1 MQTTRRMVKEAKKA
15 GIPFGFV
22 LFDTWFSNPAQLLEL
37 KGIDVDTIAMIKK
50 NSTKYLWTDPETGKQ
65 DRLDVKEI
73 YSHSKKR
80 RGKSRYLLS
89 VNVTVTDSGGNAIPA
104 KLVYARNRSN
114 RKDWVCFVCTDTSL
128 SEREILETYMLR
140 WQIET
145 YFKLTKSYLKL
156 RTECHSTSYD
166 ALTSHMVV
174 VAIRLAVERFRNS
187 DSRSL
192 EDLFY
197 GVQHEIINEL
207 MDCAIVLM
215 IDTLLDSIREYYNAS
230 ETQITELVC
239 LFISKLPENW
249 RNRFQTPKLA

>member
-1 MQTTRRMVKEAKKA
+1 MVKEAKKA
-15 GIPFGFV
+15 GIPFDFV
-22 LFDTWFSNPAQLLEL
+22 LFDTWFSNPAQLVEL
-37 KGIDVDTIAMIKK
+37 KGMDVDTIAMIKK

-65 DRLDVKEI
+65 SRLDVKEI
-73 YSHSKKR
+73 YSRSKKR

-89 VNVTVTDSGGNAIPA
+89 VNVTVTGSEGNAILA

-174 VAIRLAVERFRNS
+174 VAIRYMILAVERFRNS

-197 GVQHEIINEL
+197 GVQREIINEFI
-207 MDCAIVLM
+207 DCAIVLM
-215 IDTLLDSIREYYNAS
+215 IDTLLGSIREYYNAS
-230 ETQITELVC
+230 ETQIAELVC

-249 RNRFQTPKLA
+249 KNRFQIPKVA